1 MNKNKGIICIIL
13 LAILLIILLLI
24 QSFDTEAKTVS
35 KTRYITRTVTATK
48 SNGRVKFTVN
58 TRVTLQFKGKKT
70 SVVEYR
76 GERYV
81 VPTNSL
87 HAMRSPK
94 KWKGRKL
101 RRSGVLRWKGY
112 KFTWYS
118 QRILP
123 GRGLKIPG
131 RHVDKQGFVCDRDG
145 YIVIASTRAMRKKR
159 TVVPTPFGKFGK
171 CYDCG
176 AGSSRWRDCYTN
188 F

>member
-24 QSFDTEAKTVS
+24 PCFDTEAAS

-48 SNGRVKFTVN
+48 TNGRVKFTVN

-87 HAMRSPK
+87 HTMRSPK

-101 RRSGVLRWKGY
+101 RRSGVLKWKGY
-112 KFTWYS
+112 RFTWYS

-145 YIVIASTRAMRKKR
+145 YIVVASTRAMRKKR
-159 TVVPTPFGKFGK
+159 TVVPTPFGKYGK

-176 AGSSRWRDCYTN
+176 AGSSRWRDVYVAW
-188 F
+188 

>member
-1 MNKNKGIICIIL
+1 MNKNKGILIIIL

-24 QSFDTEAKTVS
+24 PSFDTEAKTAS
-35 KTRYITRTVTATK
+35 KTRYITRPVMATK
-48 SNGRVKFTVN
+48 SNGRVKFETN

-87 HAMRSPK
+87 HTMRSPK
-94 KWKGRKL
+94 KWKGKKL
-101 RRSGVLRWKGY
+101 RRSGVLKWKGY
-112 KFTWYS
+112 RFTWYS

-145 YIVIASTRAMRKKR
+145 YIVVASTRAMRKKR
-159 TVVPTPFGKFGK
+159 TIVPTPFGKYGK

-176 AGSSRWRDCYTN
+176 AGSSRWRDVYTN